1 MQILITEPLSRQTF
15 HARFVSFEDAT
26 DKRRVFG
33 QHCLQTLEV
42 WAGLTVALC
51 LSTFPVCFA
60 FSVTVTDLAD
70 FFFKVRLS
78 HNVLLKGLLGLK
90 YFVLN
95 AQIKVSA
102 RYYFPES
109 GQITRC
115 CSQEVIKMSRK
126 MLHLY
131 TETN

>member
-15 HARFVSFEDAT
+15 HARLVSFEDVT

-42 WAGLTVALC
+42 WVGLTVALC

-70 FFFKVRLS
+70 FFFRLS
-78 HNVLLKGLLGLK
+78 HNVLLKGLLGFK

-95 AQIKVSA
+95 TQIKVST
-102 RYYFPES
+102 RCYLPKS
-109 GQITRC
+109 GQITPC
-115 CSQEVIKMSRK
+115 CSQDMTKMSRG

-131 TETN
+131 TDTN